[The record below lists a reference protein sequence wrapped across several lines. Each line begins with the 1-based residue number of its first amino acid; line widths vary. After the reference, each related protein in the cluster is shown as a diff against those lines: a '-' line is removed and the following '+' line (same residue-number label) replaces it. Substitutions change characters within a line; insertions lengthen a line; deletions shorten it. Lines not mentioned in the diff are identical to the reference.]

1 MSEKIIEV
9 KVDNGVVRTL
19 INFEDENN
27 NYICLTDIAEK
38 FGSQDI
44 IRNWLQNKNTIEF
57 LGIWEKLNNKNFNL
71 VEFHQIKNEAGLH
84 SFLMSAKKWTTLT
97 NAIGIRAKT
106 GRYNSGTWAHKD
118 IAMHFCTWVSPEFYL
133 KLIQEFQRLKK
144 AELEQQNRLEEW
156 QQNRWLT
163 KINYKLHTDAIKDN
177 ILPILNT
184 PKQYEGCIYASEA
197 EMLNKIVF
205 GITSKEFKEK
215 HPTIVKKGNMRD
227 FAEKKVLVII
237 TNLESANAKM
247 IRDGL
252 VKQEDRFY
260 KLLQQANDEKKSF
273 GITDD
278 NLFQH
283 NLFVSL
289 DNSQEDINQLNNTQE
304 EIEQKISYVVNKSIK
319 K

>member
-9 KVDNGVVRTL
+9 KVDNGVIRTS
-19 INFEDENN
+19 INFEDEND

-38 FGSQDI
+38 FGSSKLID
-44 IRNWLQNKNTIEF
+44 NWFQNKNTIEY
-57 LGIWEKLNNKNFNL
+57 LGIWEQLNNKNFNSL
-71 VEFHQIKNEAGLH
+71 KLQEIKNEAGLH
-84 SFLMSAKKWTTLT
+84 RFLMSAKKWITLT

-106 GRYNSGTWAHKD
+106 GRYNGGTWAHKD

-177 ILPILNT
+177 IIPIFNT

-215 HPTIVKKGNMRD
+215 YPNLADKGNMRD

-237 TNLESANAKM
+237 TNLESANANL
-247 IRDGL
+247 INQGI
-252 VKQEDRFY
+252 VKQKERFY
-260 KLLQQANDEKKSF
+260 KLLEQANNEKKSF
-273 GITDD
+273 GITND

-289 DNSQEDINQLNNTQE
+289 DNQENIDKLNNTQE
-304 EIEQKISYVVNKSIK
+304 EIEQKVSFVVNKSIK

>member
-9 KVDNGVVRTL
+9 KVDDGVIRTS
-19 INFEDENN
+19 INFEDEND

-44 IRNWLQNKNTIEF
+44 IKNWLQNKNTIEF

-84 SFLMSAKKWTTLT
+84 RFLMSAKKWITLT
-97 NAIGIRAKT
+97 NAVGIRAKT

-163 KINYKLHTDAIKDN
+163 KINYKLHTDAIKYN
-177 ILPILNT
+177 IIPILNT
-184 PKQYEGCIYASEA
+184 PKQYEGCIYAGEA

-215 HPTIVKKGNMRD
+215 YPNLAEKGNMRD

-247 IRDGL
+247 IRDG
-252 VKQEDRFY
+252 VVTQEDRFC

-289 DNSQEDINQLNNTQE
+289 DNQEDINKLNNTQE
-304 EIEQKISYVVNKSIK
+304 EIEQKVSFVVNKSVK
-319 K
+319 S